1 MALSGI
7 INVYKPGGM
16 TSRDVVDRVKW
27 ITRPEKVGHAGTL
40 DPLATGVLVICVGQA
55 TRLIQYVQRLRKAYS
70 SKFLLGCRSD
80 THDLESEVVPVP
92 DAQMPTRAQL
102 HEALARFVG
111 AIQQRPPAHSAVK
124 VAGR

>member
-7 INVYKPGGM
+7 LNVYKPSGM

-55 TRLIQYVQRLRKAYS
+55 TRLIQYVQRLRKSYS
-70 SKFLLGCRSD
+70 ATFLLGCRSD
-80 THDLESEVVPVP
+80 TDDLEGQVVPVANAP
-92 DAQMPTRAQL
+92 TPTREQL
-102 HEALARFVG
+102 DQVLQKFLG
-111 AIQQRPPAHSAVK
+111 DIQQ
-124 VAGR
+124 